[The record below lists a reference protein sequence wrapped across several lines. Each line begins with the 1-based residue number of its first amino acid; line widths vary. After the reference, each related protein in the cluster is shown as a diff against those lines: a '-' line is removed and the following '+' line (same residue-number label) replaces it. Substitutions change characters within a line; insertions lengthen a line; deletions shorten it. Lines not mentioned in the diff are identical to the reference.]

1 VTSAGAPSGGS
12 LDPRAAA
19 GVRTA
24 LLVARFN
31 QEITDRLLEGAR
43 RALLEHGA
51 APSDVTAIRVPGAW
65 ELPQAAARAVES
77 GSFDAIVALGCVIRG
92 DTPHFEYVCTEA
104 TLGLGAVARSA
115 RVPLAFGVLTTDDVE
130 QARARAGDGRDNK
143 GYEAAIAVL
152 EMVSVYEQLAVQQ
165 RAGD

>member
-1 VTSAGAPSGGS
+1 VKSKASPTATP

-31 QEITDRLLEGAR
+31 QDITDRLLDGAR
-43 RALLEHGA
+43 RALLDHGA
-51 APSDVTAIRVPGAW
+51 ASSDIAAIRVPGAW

-77 GSFDAIVALGCVIRG
+77 GAFDAVVALGCVIRG
-92 DTPHFEYVCTEA
+92 ETPHFDYVCTEA

-115 RVPLAFGVLTTDDVE
+115 QVPLAFGVLTTDDE
-130 QARARAGDGRDNK
+130 AQARARAGDGKDNK
-143 GYEAAIAVL
+143 GYEAALAVL
-152 EMVSVYEQLAVQQ
+152 EMVSVYRRL
-165 RAGD
+165 RSD

>member
-1 VTSAGAPSGGS
+1 MTSAGSPAAGP
-12 LDPRAAA
+12 LDRRAAA

-31 QEITDRLLEGAR
+31 ADITERLLEGAR
-43 RALLEHGA
+43 RALLDHGA
-51 APSDVTAIRVPGAW
+51 AASDIDAIRVPGAW

-115 RVPLAFGVLTTDDVE
+115 SVPLAFGVLTTDDAE
-130 QARARAGDGRDNK
+130 QARARAGEGRDNK
-143 GYEAAIAVL
+143 GYEAALAVL
-152 EMVSVYEQLAVQQ
+152 EMVAVYRRLAGA
-165 RAGD
+165 RGAST

>member
-1 VTSAGAPSGGS
+1 VTSAGSPTAAP

-31 QEITDRLLEGAR
+31 HDITDRLLDGAK
-43 RALLEHGA
+43 RALLDHGA
-51 APSDVTAIRVPGAW
+51 APSDIAAIRVPGAW

-77 GSFDAIVALGCVIRG
+77 GAFDAIVALGCVIRG
-92 DTPHFEYVCTEA
+92 ETPHFDYVCTEA

-115 RVPLAFGVLTTDDVE
+115 QVPLAFGVLTTDDVA
-130 QARARAGDGRDNK
+130 QARARAGDGKDNK
-143 GYEAAIAVL
+143 GYEAALAVL
-152 EMVSVYEQLAVQQ
+152 EMVSVYRRL
-165 RAGD
+165 RSD